1 MDPDV
6 GFLNS
11 LRFSIYKFFDLSTGK
26 IAAKGMIGPRPF
38 AMLMIGTGI
47 IALAI
52 AVARYWRDRRL
63 LNRAAAMHDS
73 LASVIAGLVA
83 VIGLLAMAAVI
94 FQE

>member
-1 MDPDV
+1 
-6 GFLNS
+6 
-11 LRFSIYKFFDLSTGK
+11 
-26 IAAKGMIGPRPF
+26 
-38 AMLMIGTGI
+38 MLMIGTGI

-52 AVARYWRDRRL
+52 AVARYWREGSLLDRPV
-63 LNRAAAMHDS
+63 AMHDS